1 MLEVFINTIL
11 YVREVYPAAIFR
23 KRKMY
28 STAVYASIYPKLN
41 DYLVK
46 VLTTAHNLKKQNKLI
61 KLELVIYKSCAGHT
75 ARRNEQIL
83 EKYVFEVD
91 AEATNDWKNS
101 DSTRSPD
108 QYLIEFEEDVR
119 TALFQFEKMAKTLK
133 RLDCV
138 ADGEDCCFRVELVTT
153 ESAFIELT
161 NKMNNTNEV
170 KFKSILFWTSISL
183 NFTQFLEFSMDSGL
197 ESRAAPQ
204 KCVAHS
210 ADSQNPFR

>member
-28 STAVYASIYPKLN
+28 STAVFASIYPKLN
-41 DYLVK
+41 EYVVK

-61 KLELVIYKSCAGHT
+61 KLELVIYKSCAGQNTFRDH
-75 ARRNEQIL
+75 EQIL

-91 AEATNDWKNS
+91 SEATKDWKNS

-119 TALFQFEKMAKTLK
+119 TALLQFEKMAKTLK
-133 RLDCV
+133 RLDCA
-138 ADGEDCCFRVELVTT
+138 ADGEDCSFRIELVTT

-161 NKMNNTNEV
+161 NKVNNTNEV
-170 KFKSILFWTSISL
+170 KCFGFQLIPL
-183 NFTQFLEFSMDSGL
+183 D
-197 ESRAAPQ
+197 A
-204 KCVAHS
+204 
-210 ADSQNPFR
+210 

>member
-1 MLEVFINTIL
+1 MFINTIL

-28 STAVYASIYPKLN
+28 STAVFASIYPKLN
-41 DYLVK
+41 EYVVK

-61 KLELVIYKSCAGHT
+61 KLELVIYKSYASHT
-75 ARRNEQIL
+75 FRRNEQIM

-91 AEATNDWKNS
+91 SEATNDWRNS

-119 TALFQFEKMAKTLK
+119 TALLQFEKMAKSLK
-133 RLDCV
+133 RLDCA
-138 ADGEDCCFRVELVTT
+138 ADGEDCSFRIELVTT

-161 NKMNNTNEV
+161 NKVNNTNEV
-170 KFKSILFWTSISL
+170 K
-183 NFTQFLEFSMDSGL
+183 
-197 ESRAAPQ
+197 R
-204 KCVAHS
+204 
-210 ADSQNPFR
+210 

>member
-11 YVREVYPAAIFR
+11 YIREVYPAAIFR

-41 DYLVK
+41 EYLVK

-61 KLELVIYKSCAGHT
+61 KLELIIYKSCAVGHT
-75 ARRNEQIL
+75 TRRCEQIL

-91 AEATNDWKNS
+91 PDATNDWKNS
-101 DSTRSPD
+101 DSKRSPD

-119 TALFQFEKMAKTLK
+119 TALLQFEKMTKTLK
-133 RLDCV
+133 RLDCS
-138 ADGEDCCFRVELVTT
+138 ADDEDCCFRIELVTT

-170 KFKSILFWTSISL
+170 KYGMEHNAHCVLHSNLFL
-183 NFTQFLEFSMDSGL
+183 LF
-197 ESRAAPQ
+197 
-204 KCVAHS
+204 C
-210 ADSQNPFR
+210 